1 MFCRRC
7 LGRPSP
13 FGSFM
18 ELHPEMGCYLAPRAP
33 IVKHPNVEEAGSK
46 SGANRAPAYPM
57 VQYIPPTSDVVE
69 RLFSQAKVVLSPSR

>member
-33 IVKHPNVEEAGSK
+33 IVKHPNVEEACVKVLKG
-46 SGANRAPAYPM
+46 
-57 VQYIPPTSDVVE
+57 E
-69 RLFSQAKVVLSPSR
+69 RLTQ